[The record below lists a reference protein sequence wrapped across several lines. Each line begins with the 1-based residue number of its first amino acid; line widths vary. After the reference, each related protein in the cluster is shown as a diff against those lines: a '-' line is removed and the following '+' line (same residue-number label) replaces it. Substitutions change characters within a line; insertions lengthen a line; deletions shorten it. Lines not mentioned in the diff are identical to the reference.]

1 MSSGP
6 YATLN
11 LSLSVGDDP
20 GCVLENRRRLAASFG
35 ASPEDFVFARQVHGA
50 AVRVVGV
57 ADRGSGASCL
67 DDAVADADALV
78 TTSPGVVLA
87 ILTAD
92 CVPIVLHDPVA
103 AVLACV
109 HAGWRGTV
117 AGVTTAAL
125 AAMQAFGSRPSDVIA
140 GIGPAIAAARYQ
152 VGADVHQAVTQA
164 FGPAAAAFIRPDANP
179 DARPDVDPDAHPDAR
194 PDVDPDAAPESPN
207 RWLLDLWA
215 ANHHALVEAGVPA
228 PQIHTTT
235 LPTGPTPH
243 HHHPRRPR
251 LLLQRPLGP
260 PLRPPRPRRPPPRS
274 RPETNGCDTLMTL
287 LGTVPHSCVRG
298 SAFRYAGFGIDAERG
313 VLSCRYELDGR
324 EFTER
329 VTLPAGPR
337 WHTEAARAAARLVF
351 LLAGVSYYKTAAPPV
366 VDFGETALTDA
377 EHAFLREFYLQGL
390 GEFAYRNALDLTSLR
405 FEARRASPVGTH
417 PLGSPLGQRRALV
430 PFGGGIDSIV
440 TVERVRRRA
449 DAALFVVSG
458 PADRF
463 DAIEQPAAVTGLP
476 VVRAEREIDPQLLR
490 SAELGFLNGHVPVT
504 GILSAIAVL
513 AAVLEDRDAVVM
525 SNEWSASVPTLEYQ
539 GRPVNHQ
546 FSKSEQ
552 FEAAFR
558 DVLANCPAPLPSY
571 FSWLRDRTELWVGQ
585 EFAALEPYHGSF
597 RSCNKAFYTERARR
611 LDHWC
616 GQCDKC
622 CFIDLI
628 LAPFLPAEA
637 LRRIFAVTGE
647 PLEDPGLAA
656 RFRSLLGAGAKP
668 FECVGEVTE
677 CRAAVLLAARRDDRV
692 GAGLLHELAAEVAAW
707 PDAPSE
713 ADAAAMLQPVGRN
726 FIPARY
732 Q

>member
-1 MSSGP
+1 
-6 YATLN
+6 
-11 LSLSVGDDP
+11 
-20 GCVLENRRRLAASFG
+20 
-35 ASPEDFVFARQVHGA
+35 
-50 AVRVVGV
+50 
-57 ADRGSGASCL
+57 
-67 DDAVADADALV
+67 
-78 TTSPGVVLA
+78 
-87 ILTAD
+87 
-92 CVPIVLHDPVA
+92 
-103 AVLACV
+103 
-109 HAGWRGTV
+109 
-117 AGVTTAAL
+117 
-125 AAMQAFGSRPSDVIA
+125 
-140 GIGPAIAAARYQ
+140 
-152 VGADVHQAVTQA
+152 
-164 FGPAAAAFIRPDANP
+164 
-179 DARPDVDPDAHPDAR
+179 
-194 PDVDPDAAPESPN
+194 
-207 RWLLDLWA
+207 
-215 ANHHALVEAGVPA
+215 
-228 PQIHTTT
+228 
-235 LPTGPTPH
+235 
-243 HHHPRRPR
+243 
-251 LLLQRPLGP
+251 
-260 PLRPPRPRRPPPRS
+260 
-274 RPETNGCDTLMTL
+274 MTL
-287 LGTVPHSCVRG
+287 LGTEPHSYERG
-298 SAFRYAGFGIDAERG
+298 SVFRYQSFAVDAERG

-329 VTLPAGPR
+329 VTLAPGPR

-377 EHAFLREFYLQGL
+377 EHGFLREFYLQGL

-405 FEARRASPVGTH
+405 FEGRPAASRAPTPAPVT
-417 PLGSPLGQRRALV
+417 SQRRALV

-440 TVERVRRRA
+440 TVEGVRRLA
-449 DAALFVVSG
+449 DAALFVVSR

-463 DAIEQPAAVTGLP
+463 DAIEQPAAVTGLE

-490 SAELGFLNGHVPVT
+490 SAEFGFLNGHVPVT

-525 SNEWSASVPTLEYQ
+525 SNEWSASIPTLEYA

-558 DVLANCPAPLPSY
+558 DVLAHGPVPLPGY

-585 EFAALEPYHGSF
+585 EFAALEPYHDSF

-647 PLEDPGLAA
+647 PLDDPGLAA
-656 RFRSLLGAGAKP
+656 KFRSLLGAGAKP

-677 CRAAVLLAARRDDRV
+677 CRAAVLLAARRDDRADRGHGV
-692 GAGLLHELAAEVAAW
+692 GAGLLPELAAEVAGW
-707 PDAPSE
+707 PDAPSD
-713 ADAAAMLQPVGRN
+713 ADAAAMLRPVGQN
-726 FIPARY
+726 FIPAGYR
-732 Q
+732 